1 MIFSSFVIHLKLT
14 TNPAGKI
21 IIDRSLRQ
29 TERRG
34 DGRRQKRKRQN
45 AKKNRETD
53 KDRERGEEV
62 EEEEEEEER
71 DSKESL
77 AVPVA
82 ESVGGGHYLRASFG
96 TRDRVETSGCVTGHR
111 SRLFPGF
118 KALIWYNLLGTLY
131 AARRAVAFP
140 AR

>member
-1 MIFSSFVIHLKLT
+1 M
-14 TNPAGKI
+14 
-21 IIDRSLRQ
+21 LRRI
-29 TERRG
+29 ERRER
-34 DGRRQKRKRQN
+34 DGRREKRKREN
-45 AKKNRETD
+45 AKKNGETEKTERE
-53 KDRERGEEV
+53 RERG
-62 EEEEEEEER
+62 EEEEER

>member
-1 MIFSSFVIHLKLT
+1 MRRI
-14 TNPAGKI
+14 
-21 IIDRSLRQ
+21 
-29 TERRG
+29 ERRER
-34 DGRRQKRKRQN
+34 DGRREKRKREN
-45 AKKNRETD
+45 AKKNGETEKTERE
-53 KDRERGEEV
+53 RERG

>member
-1 MIFSSFVIHLKLT
+1 MRRI
-14 TNPAGKI
+14 
-21 IIDRSLRQ
+21 
-29 TERRG
+29 ERRER
-34 DGRRQKRKRQN
+34 DGRREKRKREN
-45 AKKNRETD
+45 AKKNGETEKTERE
-53 KDRERGEEV
+53 RERGE

-131 AARRAVAFP
+131 AARCAVAFP

>member
-1 MIFSSFVIHLKLT
+1 MRRI
-14 TNPAGKI
+14 
-21 IIDRSLRQ
+21 
-29 TERRG
+29 ERRER
-34 DGRRQKRKRQN
+34 DGRREKRKREN
-45 AKKNRETD
+45 AKKNGETEKTERE
-53 KDRERGEEV
+53 RERG

-131 AARRAVAFP
+131 AARCAVAFP

>member
-1 MIFSSFVIHLKLT
+1 M
-14 TNPAGKI
+14 
-21 IIDRSLRQ
+21 LRRI
-29 TERRG
+29 ERRER
-34 DGRRQKRKRQN
+34 DGRREKRKREN
-45 AKKNRETD
+45 AKKNGETEKTERE
-53 KDRERGEEV
+53 RERG
-62 EEEEEEEER
+62 EEEEEER

>member
-1 MIFSSFVIHLKLT
+1 M
-14 TNPAGKI
+14 
-21 IIDRSLRQ
+21 LRWI
-29 TERRG
+29 ERRER
-34 DGRRQKRKRQN
+34 DGRREKRKREN
-45 AKKNRETD
+45 AKKNGETEKTERE
-53 KDRERGEEV
+53 RERG
-62 EEEEEEEER
+62 EEEEEEER